1 MPSDRPQHSL
11 GPGARVAG
19 GPSSPTAAAGQDP
32 VVSLGSVARG
42 VSWVGAGHVVSQLAW
57 FGSLIYVAAQLSPA
71 AFGSVTIAMV
81 MVQVAWLV
89 VGSGTRGSFVL
100 AKQVTRAQVHWAVAV
115 NVGSG
120 LAVGLGVVVFGGALI
135 AAVAPGADA
144 DILRVLA
151 LSIALYG
158 ASVVPL
164 ALLQK
169 DLRFKQHAAAN
180 AGAALLSSVVGVIS
194 FELGAGVWA
203 LVVRQVCFQALL
215 AAFGW
220 IGAWRIIPRGD
231 ALSPLRRAAR
241 PGGGS
246 GFMALA
252 MISFAALNV
261 DFVIVGRVTDV
272 AQLGLYAL
280 AFTIAFAPMTQ
291 FAWQIGKVLFPA
303 AARTD
308 AAGDVGARAS
318 KAVRVT
324 ATVMLPAVVPAL
336 ALAPILLP
344 GVLGAQWEP
353 MVVPFQ
359 ILVVV
364 GVVHALLAIVREF
377 MLGAGSVGFCVR
389 VEALWLAGT
398 AAALVAGTQAAGIT
412 GAALAHLALVVPLAI
427 AYAVRGAPRIGLD
440 WRRLSRAVAPV
451 AAVAGAQA
459 LALAAT
465 MVALG
470 GEDGAWVAGA
480 AASAAVALIALRQTV
495 RGASGPRHAIQIAVG
510 LRERAA

>member
-1 MPSDRPQHSL
+1 MPSDRAEATSEE
-11 GPGARVAG
+11 
-19 GPSSPTAAAGQDP
+19 PT
-32 VVSLGSVARG
+32 VSLGSVARG

-100 AKQVTRAQVHWAVAV
+100 APQVTRAQVHWAVAV
-115 NVGSG
+115 NVGTG
-120 LAVGLGVVVFGGALI
+120 LAVGLLVVAFGGVLI
-135 AAVAPGADA
+135 AAATPGADA

-169 DLRFKQHAAAN
+169 NLRFKQHAAAN

-220 IGAWRIIPRGD
+220 IGAWRILPRGE
-231 ALSPLRRAAR
+231 ALVAGRRAAR

-261 DFVIVGRVTDV
+261 DFVIVGRVADV

-303 AARTD
+303 AARTG
-308 AAGDVGARAS
+308 AAGEVGARAS

-324 ATVMLPAVVPAL
+324 ATVMLPVVVPAL
-336 ALAPILLP
+336 ALAPVLLP

-364 GVVHALLAIVREF
+364 GIVHALLAIVREF
-377 MLGAGSVGFCVR
+377 MLGAGSVGFCAR
-389 VEALWLAGT
+389 VEAVWLAGT
-398 AAALVAGTQAAGIT
+398 AAALVVGTQLAGIT
-412 GAALAHLALVVPLAI
+412 GAALAHLVLVVPLAV

-440 WRRLSRAVAPV
+440 WRALTGAVAPLAGV
-451 AAVAGAQA
+451 AVAQAVA
-459 LALAAT
+459 LAGT
-465 MVALG
+465 VVALRAAG
-470 GEDGAWVAGA
+470 SEDGAWVAGA
-480 AASAAVALIALRQTV
+480 AASIAIALLALWRTV
-495 RGASGPRHAIQIAVG
+495 RGASGPRQAIQIAVG